1 VTHEAEEVQ
10 MARRARDRRKAI
22 PGYDGFRP
30 KQDDRRRS
38 HRQARHAA
46 NQMLHTLADPD
57 ELAGLPEV
65 RSDRHREPEPVNS
78 EVERRRF
85 KVWKTKF
92 WKRRDGYRQMR
103 AKLDARWDDVTSE
116 PEEAW

>member
-1 VTHEAEEVQ
+1 

-22 PGYDGFRP
+22 PGYDEFRP
-30 KQDDRRRS
+30 TQDDRRRS

-65 RSDRHREPEPVNS
+65 RSDRHREPEPVSS